1 MIRSAFTNYIK
12 VLPIVKSKEIYTKN
26 NLDKFHPEGL
36 YSEVIFGPKN
46 DFQCASYCGILKGR
60 SYEGEICTECGVK
73 VSSSQ
78 KREEQ
83 HAKIILPKKIILPIF
98 KLALQK
104 IFGNKAIVNILN
116 VYKYMDNLIDPYIFN
131 LSSAS
136 LKRKSSF
143 SEKKLQEDDPFFQ
156 FPVYDIASLNRLY
169 DYLCKHEKYSLLVKL
184 YVRPEHWDFVFTD
197 TIVVIPPESRPV
209 IVTGSK
215 RDIPDLS
222 KFYKQFLMK
231 STSNYWDNFSEHQSE
246 EYEKNI
252 YEFQKIA
259 DEMFEHLFSKYFL
272 EKSSLM
278 KESLNGSTVE
288 FSTRATI
295 IPDPAIKPYSIGLPK
310 DAVFKNFLPNFLNF
324 IYRKMQI
331 LNEASREIYE
341 KIDIVNLAQLLKSGN
356 PNLKIPDE
364 AFDNFLK
371 EEGHTL
377 RAVTER
383 APVLWRYNIC
393 GVNIEVVIYPE
404 DGYKEFSINM
414 EGYNGPR
421 LAQTTT
427 YQNQVQLVNT
437 LCAAAFNFDFDGDN
451 MSTYAIQSKQ
461 GIASWHHASL
471 GNIKNVEFEH
481 NDSLVQQLEH
491 ESVYAMWALTE
502 ACADVKK
509 WYTKEEYNNLEQ
521 VDFNTFK
528 GSYNII
534 NKEPKRVCKLNDSG
548 KEYILPYII
557 ICLNK
562 GLGSVFIKTNP
573 GEMPKKRTKKLV
585 YDLLKND
592 EKRFFENL
600 HRFNLFLLSCSTY
613 VGYCNPTFSLKD
625 FAIGNEDITSYKDT
639 LINEPF
645 IGFHQ
650 NDILFTDHVRKEI
663 AKDPS
668 NSLHRVASSDARI
681 KSVQLLKAAS
691 NNGIPTDINGR
702 AFIMNQ
708 QEDLLTGHTHETFF
722 MAGDSARV
730 SLSQRQEAIPRG
742 GELQRKFYWVAG
754 FLKLA
759 RVDDCGSNKYF
770 SITIKNQSHLDTL
783 DGRYYLDEKH
793 LHMTQQG
800 LIKKHLKIIDKHSKE
815 SKTLIGKTLQFR
827 NPVYCEQPGY
837 KICDKCFGTKQPV
850 SANLGAAVGSYI
862 SESIIQSVLRMHHY
876 GGAFVTSI
884 IKDVLTFIKANRFE
898 RPDIIYIKKSHINCK
913 EFGLPFLKEFYNNVY
928 MEGDIEI
935 NPIQENNTD
944 SEFAFIIKVINPPY
958 NDDSVK
964 QLNKILQVIDTDRRP
979 ENLMSPI
986 DMYNILLEQII
997 LPNGIL
1003 SIYVEL
1009 IISLL
1014 YFDKND
1020 TPLRYG
1026 GEPDHQVAIKN
1037 IVNKIDPTLN
1047 IYYNFNEKS
1056 VSYIHASADKRL
1068 GAEHMLS
1075 MLLKL
1080 HS

>member
-1 MIRSAFTNYIK
+1 MIRSSFLNYTK
-12 VLPIVKSKEIYTKN
+12 NLPIVKSKEIYTKN
-26 NLDKFHPEGL
+26 NLEKFHPEGL

-60 SYEGEICTECGVK
+60 SYEGEICSECGVK

-78 KREEQ
+78 RREEQ
-83 HAKIILPKKIILPIF
+83 HAKIILPKKIILPVF
-98 KLALQK
+98 KLALQRV
-104 IFGNKAIVNILN
+104 FGNKAIMNILN

-131 LSSAS
+131 LSTAS

-143 SEKKLQEDDPFFQ
+143 SEKKIQEEDPFFQ

-169 DYLCKHEKYSLLVKL
+169 DYLCNHESYKL
-184 YVRPEHWDFVFTD
+184 IIKQYIRPDHWDFVFTD
-197 TIVVIPPESRPV
+197 TIVVIPPDSRPV

-231 STSNYWDNFSEHQSE
+231 STSNYWDNFSEQQSL

-252 YEFQKIA
+252 YEFQKII
-259 DEMFEHLFSKYFL
+259 DEMFAHLFSKYFL

-310 DAVFKNFLPNFLNF
+310 DAIVKNFLPNFLNY
-324 IYRKMQI
+324 IYRKMQK
-331 LNEASREIYE
+331 LNDISREKYE
-341 KIDIVNLAQLLKSGN
+341 KVDIVNLAQLLKSGN
-356 PNLKIPDE
+356 PNLKVPDDIFNE
-364 AFDNFLK
+364 FLQ

-377 RAVTER
+377 KAVTER

-393 GVNIEVVIYPE
+393 GVSIEVVIFPE

-421 LAQTTT
+421 LSKTDI

-437 LCAAAFNFDFDGDN
+437 LYAAAFNLDFDGDN

-461 GIASWHHASL
+461 GIASWQHAFL
-471 GNIKNVEFEH
+471 GNLRNVVFEH

-502 ACADVKK
+502 ACKDAKK
-509 WYTKEEYNNLEQ
+509 WFTEEEYNLLEEVQ
-521 VDFNTFK
+521 FKDFN
-528 GSYNII
+528 GSYNKI
-534 NKEPKRVCKLNDSG
+534 NKEPTKIYKLIHED
-548 KEYILPYII
+548 KEYLLPYNI
-557 ICLNK
+557 ICLNV
-562 GLGSVFIKTNP
+562 GLGMILLKKNP
-573 GEMPKKRTKKLV
+573 GEMPKKRTRALV
-585 YDLLKND
+585 KELLNSNPNC
-592 EKRFFENL
+592 FFDNL
-600 HRFNLFLLSCSTY
+600 HLFNKFLLSCSTY

-625 FAIGNEDITSYKDT
+625 FAIGNDEITAYKQT

-650 NDILFTDHVRKEI
+650 NDILFTDYVRKEI

-708 QEDLLTGHTHETFF
+708 QEDLLHGHTHETFF

-759 RVDDCGSNKYF
+759 RVDDCGSNRYF
-770 SITIKNQSHLDTL
+770 PITIKNSAHLETL
-783 DGRYYLDEKH
+783 DGRYYLDENH
-793 LHMTQQG
+793 LHITQQG
-800 LIKKHLKIIDKHSKE
+800 RVKKHLKVIDKNSKE
-815 SKTLIGKTLQFR
+815 SKELIGKTIQFR
-827 NPVYCEQPGY
+827 NPIYCEQPGY

-884 IKDVLTFIKANRFE
+884 QNDVLTFIKKNRFE
-898 RPDIIYIKKSHINCK
+898 RPDIIFIGK
-913 EFGLPFLKEFYNNVY
+913 EHFNDTKFGLPFLKEFYNKVY
-928 MEGDIEI
+928 EEGDIEV
-935 NPIQENNTD
+935 NPFPERDTLTEYAYKVN
-944 SEFAFIIKVINPPY
+944 VINAPY

-964 QLNKILQVIDTDRRP
+964 QLNKILQVIDTDRKA
-979 ENLMSPI
+979 ENLMLPSE
-986 DMYNILLEQII
+986 MYEILLEQII

-1014 YFDKND
+1014 YFDEND
-1020 TPLRYG
+1020 IQIRYG

-1056 VSYIHASADKRL
+1056 VANIHASMEKKL

-1075 MLLKL
+1075 ILLKQ